1 VEKKLAGATRARDLL
16 AEQLASVSDHREAA
30 EIAVR
35 LAEASAQVDTLEDTW
50 LGLADAAG

>member
-1 VEKKLAGATRARDLL
+1 VEKKLAGATRARDVL